1 MSSAEGTS
9 ATVGTLYGGISD
21 ARTESSQSQYRSAE
35 RTAAEVAARLD
46 RPPASRYFWKVIL
59 LVSLGGWFEY
69 YDLIF
74 TGAPIAALLSSWL
87 VPETYFGLD
96 GWRWVVLIGSTGAI
110 VVCFLRAGL
119 PETPRWLAQHGR
131 GEDALRLVEKIEQQ
145 VQHETGRPL

>member
-21 ARTESSQSQYRSAE
+21 ARTESQYRSAE

-46 RPPASRYFWKVIL
+46 RMPASRYFWKVIL

-74 TGAPIAALLSSWL
+74 TGCIAPGLTKSGLLTTTTTTFFGYTGMAGFIAA
-87 VPETYFGLD
+87 TF
-96 GWRWVVLIGSTGAI
+96 
-110 VVCFLRAGL
+110 AG
-119 PETPRWLAQHGR
+119 
-131 GEDALRLVEKIEQQ
+131 
-145 VQHETGRPL
+145 

>member
-21 ARTESSQSQYRSAE
+21 ARTESSHRSAE

-46 RPPASRYFWKVIL
+46 RMPASRYFWKVIL

-74 TGAPIAALLSSWL
+74 TGCIAPGLTKSGLLTTTTTTFNKPTSHPIPLKTTNREQARRQKGKTKPPS
-87 VPETYFGLD
+87 
-96 GWRWVVLIGSTGAI
+96 R
-110 VVCFLRAGL
+110 LR
-119 PETPRWLAQHGR
+119 PHRSIRR
-131 GEDALRLVEKIEQQ
+131 GEITAYPSTLLV
-145 VQHETGRPL
+145 